1 MTHAL
6 QMQFLFSNSKYGI
19 LEMIKSLVARNCCI
33 EMHDTFAQGKSTR
46 KVDGLQGIASAAA
59 LAKTQYTHG
68 NGTMQH

>member
-1 MTHAL
+1 
-6 QMQFLFSNSKYGI
+6 
-19 LEMIKSLVARNCCI
+19 MIKSLVARNCCI